1 MGVFFVSFNSGQ
13 AGARVFRPEIQ
24 GLRAIGS
31 ILVAVYHIWIERV
44 SGGVDVF
51 FVISGFLIL
60 GSLLA
65 QAESGR
71 SIDLANFAENL
82 AIRLLPLALLVI
94 FAILM
99 VAPLILPATRWHNVM
114 VDAGASATY
123 SENWRLAFRAV
134 NYLNR
139 EEALSPFQHYWA
151 MSIQGQF
158 YLIFGL
164 MLFIIVKCRQSY
176 ISSGRLAV
184 IVVAALLA
192 SSLVYS
198 IYYTSVRQ
206 PFTYFDTFARIWEFA
221 LGGLLARIAVRPL
234 VSARL
239 RIMLGWVG
247 LFAVLSCGILLDVS
261 ARFPGYMALWP
272 TLGACLI
279 IYAGQTNSRFGAD
292 RLLSSTAFTYLG
304 RISYALYL
312 WHWPVLVF
320 YLSYTNVYHAGALG
334 GAVVLLASF
343 ILAAF
348 STWLVEDVW
357 RLNRQAGVGRNARVI
372 GAQLAVVAIMI
383 VAGYGFE
390 RRAAAS
396 EQRIVVPSKI
406 YPGAT
411 VFNSVHV
418 AANSPIL
425 PGGIWAHKDRPK
437 NMTSKC
443 HQTFSGTAALTCKF
457 GDPDATRLM
466 VIVGGSHSAHW
477 LTAMQ
482 GALRGEGW
490 RIVTMTKSSC
500 LFLLKG
506 GSQVADPRQAC
517 AKWNKNAMAKI
528 LELRPSVVFTTST
541 RTQRGRE
548 KIPPSWQATMGVLSR
563 AGIPVLAIR
572 DTPWMNFDVAECV
585 TIKGA
590 DAIGCRRSRSSML
603 SSVNPAEYLKKSDLI
618 QHVDMSDK
626 FCDDVWCYPVTGN
639 VLMYFDKHHMT
650 ATYGKT
656 LAPSLK
662 ARILPILKRL
672 SERGRPAGPGLVL
685 TPE

>member
-1 MGVFFVSFNSGQ
+1 MSLDPGRTN
-13 AGARVFRPEIQ
+13 ARVFRPEIQ

-31 ILVAVYHIWIERV
+31 LLVAIYHIWIERV

-60 GSLLA
+60 GSLLS
-65 QAESGR
+65 QAENGR
-71 SIDLANFAENL
+71 SIDLARFATNL
-82 AIRLLPLALLVI
+82 SIRLFPLALFVV
-94 FAILM
+94 
-99 VAPLILPATRWHNVM
+99 VAVLAMTPLILPATRWHNVLI
-114 VDAGASATY
+114 DAGASATY
-123 SENWRLAFRAV
+123 LENWRLAFRAV
-134 NYLNR
+134 DYLNR

-164 MLFIIVKCRQSY
+164 MIFAVVKYRPHFVRSDK
-176 ISSGRLAV
+176 LAV
-184 IVVAALLA
+184 YIVAALLA
-192 SSLVYS
+192 LSLLYS
-198 IYYTSVRQ
+198 IYFTALRQ
-206 PFTYFDTFARIWEFA
+206 PFTYFDTFARVWEFA
-221 LGGLLARIAVRPL
+221 LGGLLAQLVAGPL
-234 VSARL
+234 ASARL
-239 RIMLGWVG
+239 RIILGWVG
-247 LFAVLSCGILLDVS
+247 LFAVLTCGMLLDVS
-261 ARFPGYMALWP
+261 TGFPGYMALWP
-272 TLGACLI
+272 TLGACLV
-279 IYAGQTNSRFGAD
+279 IYAGQTGSRFGAD
-292 RLLSSTAFTYLG
+292 RLLSSAVFTYLG

-320 YLSYTNVYHAGALG
+320 YLSYANLYHAGALG

-343 ILAAF
+343 VLASF
-348 STWLVEDVW
+348 STWLVEGVW
-357 RLNRQAGVGRNARVI
+357 RLSRQAGVGRNARAI
-372 GAQLAVVAIMI
+372 GAQLAIIATMI

-390 RRAAAS
+390 RRATAS
-396 EQRIVVPSKI
+396 EQRIAVPSKL

-411 VFNSVHV
+411 VSNSVHV
-418 AANSPIL
+418 ATNSPIL
-425 PGGIWAHKDRPK
+425 PSGIWAHKDRPK

-443 HQTFSGTAALTCKF
+443 HQTFRGTAALTCKF

-500 LFLLKG
+500 LFLLKD

-528 LELRPSVVFTTST
+528 LKLRPAVVFTTST
-541 RTQRGRE
+541 RAQRGRE
-548 KIPPSWQATMGVLSR
+548 KIPLSWQATIGVLSR

-590 DAIGCRRSRSSML
+590 DAIDCRRSRSAML
-603 SSVNPAEYLKKSDLI
+603 SSVNPAKYLKASDLI
-618 QHVDMSDK
+618 AHVDMSDR

-656 LAPSLK
+656 IAPSLK
-662 ARILPILKRL
+662 ARILPILKRF
-672 SERGRPAGPGLVL
+672 SERERPAGPGLIL
-685 TPE
+685 APE